1 MTNERN
7 IANLW
12 EGIILF
18 CHSGQFLALRFRP
31 HFALRFLAFVVQ
43 CLLGTLTGLDGPVL
57 LHGSTCGTLWDP
69 VGPCST
75 RILFIDIH
83 RSHSTVQPGSAWFSH
98 QSELRLHATAQ
109 LSRRLRSY
117 LSMLHDVGRHK
128 QQLYSLYSLY

>member
-1 MTNERN
+1 MNRAEILRSVPWPGHKALLLSFERRFEDFFSSSHKHPFISFSGTSKNIVTNERN

-69 VGPCST
+69 V
-75 RILFIDIH
+75 L
-83 RSHSTVQPGSAWFSH
+83 PGF
-98 QSELRLHATAQ
+98 
-109 LSRRLRSY
+109 
-117 LSMLHDVGRHK
+117 
-128 QQLYSLYSLY
+128 YS